1 MNYYEH
7 HIGDYAQATA
17 HLTWLEDAAYS
28 RLLRRYYATETPL
41 PADVSE
47 VQRLVGA
54 RTKWERQAVE
64 TVLREFFVLR
74 EDGWHNARA
83 DAEIAKYRARSE
95 KARASIAKRWEA
107 HKEQRRNEPD
117 QQAQDQAQPV
127 NAESTCELTHGQR
140 ASRHA
145 SESPKSL
152 ISQGQADTN
161 VSRSNDSPYTIH
173 HTPEN
178 ITPPS
183 PPSGGCAGSAQ
194 AHPALLDLMGLGA
207 KSEGKPQGEAPPA
220 EPAEPPGFVRFWKA
234 WPSNHRKA
242 ARGKCLQVWL
252 RIKAERHAEAILAH
266 VERMKLTED
275 WRKAGGQFV
284 PAPLVYLNQRRWEGS
299 ALQDERAEEVCGEY
313 AGAI

>member
-28 RLLRRYYATETPL
+28 RLLRRYYATEKPL
-41 PADVSE
+41 PVSVAE

-54 RTKWERQAVE
+54 RTKWERQAVAN
-64 TVLREFFVLR
+64 VLREFFDLQ

-83 DAEIAKYRARSE
+83 DAEIAKYRARCE

-107 HKEQRRNEPD
+107 QKAE
-117 QQAQDQAQPV
+117 QQAPDAQADASATKV
-127 NAESTCELTHGQR
+127 NDESACELTPGQR
-140 ASRHA
+140 TSRHE
-145 SESPKSL
+145 SESRKSL
-152 ISQGQADTN
+152 ISQDQDDTN
-161 VSRSNDSPYTIH
+161 VSPSNYSPYTIH

-183 PPSGGCAGSAQ
+183 PPSGGRAGSGFAQ
-194 AHPALLDLMGLGA
+194 QVLLCEPPPLETNQG
-207 KSEGKPQGEAPPA
+207 KSRVEPL
-220 EPAEPPGFVRFWKA
+220 PAEPPGFARFWKA

-266 VERMKLTED
+266 VEHMKLTED